1 MLPEQLIILQP
12 MVDYIME
19 KQIELNFQQFKDYIK
34 CILDVRIYLEFKC
47 NRKTSNHRKQPSQPI
62 SFSFRVTSYF

>member
-34 CILDVRIYLEFKC
+34 CILDVRIYLEF
-47 NRKTSNHRKQPSQPI
+47 
-62 SFSFRVTSYF
+62 VTERHQIIGNNLVNLYPFHLE